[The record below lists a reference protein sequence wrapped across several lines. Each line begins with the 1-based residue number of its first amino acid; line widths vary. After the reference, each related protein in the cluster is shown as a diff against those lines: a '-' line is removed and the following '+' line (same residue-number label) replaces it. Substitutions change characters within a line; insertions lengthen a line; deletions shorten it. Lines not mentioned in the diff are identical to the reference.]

1 MEARKI
7 KSDLLVARDRKM
19 VEEFYNLHEVKRL
32 RMDDVLL
39 KLSEEIFFLSTTYIY
54 KRIFSISENRSYLD
68 VLIRSKMAAKQN

>member
-1 MEARKI
+1 MEARKL

-68 VLIRSKMAAKQN
+68 VLIRSKMQAKQN

>member
-1 MEARKI
+1 MEARKL

-54 KRIFSISENRSYLD
+54 KRIFSISDNRSYLD
-68 VLIRSKMAAKQN
+68 VLIRSKIQAKQN